1 MPDRHRWPA
10 LAVAAVIAA
19 ATGAGT
25 GTAQQDSLPPPALV
39 AKRDTLVLSGME
51 LLLRARAL
59 LTAGDPGGLLAY
71 FASAHSDAPEVVA
84 GHLADLRWVFTPADS
99 AEFTRLRNVER
110 AAWLRRYWDRRDALA
125 VREPGER
132 VIEHYRRLDY
142 ARTHFRLP
150 PGPRQYDAWDRV
162 RTGATE
168 FDDRGVIYVRHG
180 PPTRQAGY
188 ESEGAATMGSSGLNM
203 LPNVSWQYARPEGDL
218 VFTFRACA
226 TLAPTGRGQ
235 ALAARPCPEPR
246 DYKLVESPLDL
257 FNTNP
262 ELAIRT
268 GQLRL
273 QPPRLDENLPLP
285 AAFAPRAATM
295 PSTQYLNLGQQFALL
310 APSRLSS
317 LYQSLLGADEYT
329 APGLASDVREEGKR
343 LVTAGLTTDSY
354 EREYPR
360 GLEARVEVVAAG
372 RVGDVDLVHLTWALR
387 GKGLGYAFRSSRY
400 LLPIRLRAAVTD
412 SAGNVAATLDTLT
425 TFRASGPVPGDES
438 VVGRAVLRLPP
449 GRYDV
454 RVQLEN
460 DPLDGPPA
468 GTRTAPLPV
477 VIPPALGVGLSDVV
491 LGTRSVRLVWAPGV
505 EDSVWFNP
513 TGAYVAEEGMEL
525 YYEVYGL
532 AAGDEYQ
539 SELTIS
545 KRGGGIGGLFGRKGP
560 AIRLKF
566 TDRAAGP
573 LTRVTRSVDISRLE
587 AGRYDLQVTVKG
599 GGKTHTESREF
610 EVR

>member
-1 MPDRHRWPA
+1 MPERVRWPA
-10 LAVAAVIAA
+10 LALAALAA
-19 ATGAGT
+19 AAAGARAG
-25 GTAQQDSLPPPALV
+25 AAQDSLPAPV
-39 AKRDTLVLSGME
+39 AVARRDTLVLGGME

-59 LTAGDPGGLLAY
+59 LTAGDPSGLVAY
-71 FASAHSDAPEVVA
+71 FASAHSDNPEVVA
-84 GHLADLRWVFTPADS
+84 AHLADLRWVFTPADS

-110 AAWLRRYWDRRDALA
+110 AGWLRRYWDRRDALA

-132 VIEHYRRLDY
+132 VMEHYRRLDY
-142 ARTHFRLP
+142 ARAHFRLP
-150 PGPRQYDAWDRV
+150 AGPRQYDSWDRV

-168 FDDRGVIYVRHG
+168 FDDRGVIYIRHG

-188 ESEGAATMGSSGLNM
+188 ESEGAALMGASGLNM

-226 TLAPTGRGQ
+226 TLAPGGRGQ
-235 ALAARPCPEPR
+235 ALAGKPCPEPR
-246 DYKLVESPLDL
+246 DYRLVESPLDL

-285 AAFAPRAATM
+285 AGFAPRAAAM
-295 PSTQYLNLGQQFALL
+295 PSVQYLNLGQEFALL
-310 APSRLSS
+310 SRSRLST
-317 LYQSLLGADEYT
+317 LYASLLGADEYT

-343 LVTAGLTTDSY
+343 LVSTGLATDSY

-372 RVGDVDLVHLTWALR
+372 RVGDAELVHLTWALR
-387 GKGLGYAFRSSRY
+387 GRSLRYAFRSSRY
-400 LLPIRLRAAVTD
+400 MLPVRLRAAVTD

-425 TFRASGPVPGDES
+425 TYRTNGPVPGDES
-438 VVGRAVLRLPP
+438 AVGRAVLRLPP

-460 DPLDGPPA
+460 DPLDAPPG

-477 VIPPALGVGLSDVV
+477 TTAPATGFGLSDVV
-491 LGTRSVRLVWAPGV
+491 LGTRSVRLVWAAAA
-505 EDSVWFNP
+505 EDSAWFNP

-525 YYEVYGL
+525 YYEVHGL
-532 AAGDEYQ
+532 EAGAEYQ
-539 SELTIS
+539 TELTIT
-545 KRGGGIGGLFGRKGP
+545 RRAGGVGGLFGKKGP

-566 TDRAAGP
+566 TDRSAGP
-573 LTRVTRSVDISRLE
+573 LTRVTRSVDISRLQ

-599 GGKTHTESREF
+599 AGTSRSESREF